1 MRLIG
6 EGAGKGELNGSFR
19 LLGGPGLDRGV
30 LVLGEDRRAEPPPQ
44 VARLEVAREVG
55 VGPPQRLVAG
65 EPLDAVDLERCA
77 AIACRSARM
86 PGPGG
91 YWLTPW
97 AMACCAASSMA
108 GGPSSS
114 GKPWP
119 RLTASRRA
127 ANADI
132 AAKMLTAKG
141 CNRWTVAAWPATLGT
156 VTARA

>member
-1 MRLIG
+1 MSN
-6 EGAGKGELNGSFR
+6 AGSIRITSEPGSTSPSTAAAMASDAPTVTSTPVS
-19 LLGGPGLDRGV
+19 GSNSMPY
-30 LVLGEDRRAEPPPQ
+30 
-44 VARLEVAREVG
+44 ARL
-55 VGPPQRLVAG
+55 
-65 EPLDAVDLERCA
+65 RCA